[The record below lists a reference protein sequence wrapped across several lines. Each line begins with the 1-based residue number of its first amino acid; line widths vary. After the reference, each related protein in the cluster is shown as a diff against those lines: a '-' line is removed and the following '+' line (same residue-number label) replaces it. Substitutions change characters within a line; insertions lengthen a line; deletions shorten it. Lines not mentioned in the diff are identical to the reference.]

1 MAVVFCEVPASVVEE
16 SEEARSSQ
24 AAAPAKPAPRP
35 RRQQARQQEGLPE
48 KDAQKKKA
56 LPLQPVW
63 VDASDLRIA
72 LGSSAGE
79 VETQIGRYHLFP
91 VSRKFFQIGEVSR
104 WLGLVAPRCQKS
116 FAALNLPHAMPV
128 SVLVLVSRAASRLA
142 ARHEGELK
150 HWQSLAPSRRGQ
162 AGLDDEIF
170 YTGFLQE
177 GIIQSGLQD
186 GVIHPVPTRWANG
199 SRSGRVGPKIG
210 VAASLGGACAT
221 ARAARRRVARAAAA
235 GSEFVIEGRG
245 NVVVLAK
252 EEDVLAEVA
261 AEVASCASA
270 AIEEKGAFSLCVPA
284 MAEESFLLAKEL
296 WIDACGIPADQVHPV
311 PQIPSAEGAAAQYT
325 AEICM
330 QEETVLV
337 DSEEGLPALDLLL
350 LHVGPD
356 GTVGRLKPNSSEIDE
371 AGTGKVVLP
380 IEEAGA
386 EAAIVGPD
394 FMNAAR
400 SAVLLATGSHSAQAV
415 QAALKKPSASCPAS
429 LLRTQQMT
437 WMLDSDCATLI

>member
-16 SEEARSSQ
+16 SEE

-162 AGLDDEIF
+162 AGELKHW
-170 YTGFLQE
+170 
-177 GIIQSGLQD
+177 
-186 GVIHPVPTRWANG
+186 HPVPTRWANG

>member
-1 MAVVFCEVPASVVEE
+1 MTTHHPQRNPVP
-16 SEEARSSQ
+16 
-24 AAAPAKPAPRP
+24 
-35 RRQQARQQEGLPE
+35 
-48 KDAQKKKA
+48 
-56 LPLQPVW
+56 
-63 VDASDLRIA
+63 
-72 LGSSAGE
+72 
-79 VETQIGRYHLFP
+79 
-91 VSRKFFQIGEVSR
+91 R
-104 WLGLVAPRCQKS
+104 WS
-116 FAALNLPHAMPV
+116 
-128 SVLVLVSRAASRLA
+128 
-142 ARHEGELK
+142 
-150 HWQSLAPSRRGQ
+150 
-162 AGLDDEIF
+162 
-170 YTGFLQE
+170 
-177 GIIQSGLQD
+177 
-186 GVIHPVPTRWANG
+186 PVPTRWANG

-270 AIEEKGAFSLCVPA
+270 AIEEKGAFSLCVPGGFGKA
-284 MAEESFLLAKEL
+284 DGQEPVSARLVGQSLQMLVGEDVDFSKWHVFFTGERLDGQESFLLAKEL